1 MEKTE
6 GGVPRM
12 RKKLILFSLLALLAL
27 AGCDGS
33 GWENTLRAQ
42 AYPSGNVL
50 ELKVGAR
57 QNGGEYAA
65 YGGTKFQSE
74 LSPWEMVRRGGSEDF
89 TAEVVTRG
97 GEPAGYLLTVAQEN
111 GTKDFYWLAQI
122 DRKDEDAPWYR
133 YTGMR
138 YWMRTRCNLSSIRS
152 TVNHI

>member
-1 MEKTE
+1 MN
-6 GGVPRM
+6 
-12 RKKLILFSLLALLAL
+12 KKLILFSLLALLAL
-27 AGCDGS
+27 SGCDGS
-33 GWENTLRAQ
+33 SWSKTIKAQ
-42 AYPSGNVL
+42 AYPSMNVL

-74 LSPWEMVRRGGSEDF
+74 LSPWEMVRRGGREDF
-89 TAEVVTRG
+89 TAEVVMRG

-122 DRKDEDAPWYR
+122 DRKDGDAPWYR

-138 YWMRTRCNLSSIRS
+138 YWI
-152 TVNHI
+152 